1 MWAAFWAT
9 DIAENQISFLKVC
22 SSYPEM
28 VIVPKGIGD
37 DYLRISA
44 TFRDGGRFPVLS
56 YYHQETKVR
65 YYHILVQA
73 IAID

>member
-1 MWAAFWAT
+1 MS
-9 DIAENQISFLKVC
+9 ISEQVC
-22 SSYPEM
+22 GTYPEV

-56 YYHQETKVR
+56 FFHKVTKVC
-65 YYHILVQA
+65 
-73 IAID
+73 

>member
-1 MWAAFWAT
+1 
-9 DIAENQISFLKVC
+9 
-22 SSYPEM
+22 M

-56 YYHQETKVR
+56 FYHGETKVCCGNR
-65 YYHILVQA
+65 WFRSKYFP
-73 IAID
+73 